1 MRMALGR
8 ERKRYSRH
16 VDDRAMGCL
25 CISRQRPIAHDASEA
40 AAPDGRPATRP
51 PGTRYAEPVRLPA
64 RQGAT
69 LTLLGLVIAFARS
82 LRGQ

>member
-1 MRMALGR
+1 MRMVLGR
-8 ERKRYSRH
+8 GESATRGMLTTVQRAVFAFLANGPSRTT
-16 VDDRAMGCL
+16 
-25 CISRQRPIAHDASEA
+25 RQR
-40 AAPDGRPATRP
+40 RPLPTATRP